1 MAKTDNWQR
10 NNGRRR
16 DRGFDDFPSFPDP
29 VPTPSFAAP
38 RRPAAPM
45 AAPTGPESSAVVKWF
60 NAEKGF
66 GFVELGEGGGD
77 VFLHASVLARSGAT
91 SVNPGATLK
100 VRVGQGQ
107 KGPQVTEVTEVDE
120 STATAEPA
128 GGGGGAPAPRAP
140 RAPGGFGDRD
150 RGDRVG
156 YGGDRGGFGGGDRGG
171 FGGGDRGGYG
181 GGDRGGFG
189 GGAPRRGFDAPVASG
204 PEQHGT
210 VKWYNQAK
218 GFGFVAP
225 EDGGKDV
232 FVHASALRR
241 AGLTELAEGQR
252 VAIQI
257 AQGQKGPE
265 AASIRIA

>member
-10 NNGRRR
+10 TNGRRK
-16 DRGFDDFPSFPDP
+16 DRGFDDFPAFPDP
-29 VPTPSFAAP
+29 APTPSFAP
-38 RRPAAPM
+38 RRPAMPM
-45 AAPTGPESSAVVKWF
+45 APATGPESTAVVKWF

-66 GFVELGEGGGD
+66 GFVELSEGGGD
-77 VFLHASVLARSGAT
+77 VFLHASVLVRSGAT
-91 SVNPGATLK
+91 AVSPGATLK

-120 STATAEPA
+120 STASE
-128 GGGGGAPAPRAP
+128 APAAGAAPPRAP
-140 RAPGGFGDRD
+140 RAGGFGDRPD
-150 RGDRVG
+150 RGGFGGNDRGGYGGDRGG
-156 YGGDRGGFGGGDRGG
+156 YGGDRGGFGASDRGGDRGG
-171 FGGGDRGGYG
+171 FGA
-181 GGDRGGFG
+181 
-189 GGAPRRGFDAPVASG
+189 APRRGGFDAPVASG
-204 PEQHGT
+204 PEQNGT
-210 VKWYNQAK
+210 VKWYNTAK

-252 VAIQI
+252 VSIQI